1 MTPTPTPAP
10 EDPRVKIYEHYLR
23 QIARARQVSHA
34 RHLVAKALEEATAA
48 ASRPR

>member
-1 MTPTPTPAP
+1 MNATPTATP
-10 EDPRVKIYEHYLR
+10 EDPRVKIYESYLR

-34 RHLVAKALEEATAA
+34 RHLVAKALEEASAA